1 MRHVILDDT
10 GTQAGGAIRAG
21 YPAAQVF
28 APAGETVICFE
39 PMAAPTDA
47 LRRGGYRPARPG
59 EQDTTVFS
67 INVS

>member
-10 GTQAGGAIRAG
+10 GIPTGA
-21 YPAAQVF
+21 AAERLATAEPLGDTVF
-28 APAGETVICFE
+28 DE
-39 PMAAPTDA
+39 AAPTDA
-47 LRRGGYRPARPG
+47 LRRGGYRSARPG